1 MFYQYDNE
9 EHEEKAKE
17 VLAGIG
23 EFVIAF
29 ERVCAEMRSCI
40 FCIFRK
46 SGLNNQGLSQVVIN
60 KAAAEGLRTTLG
72 GFYAEVREQDK
83 DDKKLVKKLLKRIDE
98 LGTVRNQLLH
108 AEWFL
113 NYDYENASDE
123 FTALALKHH
132 ASQNQGAYSF
142 TIPVTKESLN
152 LHVKEATE
160 ILVLLRRL
168 TICMNQNG
176 FKVSEMLSKSL

>member
-1 MFYQYDNE
+1 MVFYQYDNE

-40 FCIFRK
+40 FSIFRK
-46 SGLNNQGLSQVVIN
+46 AGLQNQGLSQVVVN
-60 KAAAEGLRTTLG
+60 KAAVEGLRTTLG
-72 GFYAEVREQDK
+72 GLYAELRDQDE
-83 DDKKLVKKLLKRIDE
+83 DDRRIVKNLLARIDK
-98 LGTVRNQLLH
+98 LGTVRNELLH

-113 NYDYENASDE
+113 NYDYENANDE
-123 FTALALKHH
+123 FTALALKHN
-132 ASQNQGAYSF
+132 ARQNQGAYSF

-152 LHVKEATE
+152 NHVKEATE

-168 TICMNQNG
+168 SICMNQSG
-176 FKVSEMLSKSL
+176 LKVDELLSK